1 MPSSPD
7 DDRALLDRLSK
18 AAVRIETVAGRPLE
32 DLASYDWRDTTRPD
46 VAAACVQAEGA
57 TVDPQILDEVHHRQ
71 YGRPWALGKYLFDF
85 LVERGLRPGDRLLD
99 IGCGALRLG
108 LPAIAY
114 LDRGTYFGVDAH
126 LKSLEAAVT
135 YELPLH
141 GLEHKQPRLLWD
153 DELAFAHFQTEF
165 DWAVDFATSLHL
177 PKDAAATLFRNAAA
191 VAPSGRAAARRER
204 PGLEAPIVWAGPRRA
219 RTGAG
224 ARAGPAV
231 PPAHRPPRRLGEP
244 VVRVRA
250 RRALAQP
257 SSRSIVYSGRPE
269 TSRWIRPR
277 YSPTSARMNP
287 WTPRTNRI
295 ATPPNSGPGKFER
308 SIQ

>member
-1 MPSSPD
+1 MCRILPRFRSANRADRSRYPLAVSSPD

-18 AAVRIETVAGRPLE
+18 AAVRIETAGGRPLE
-32 DLASYDWRDTTRPD
+32 DMASYDWRDTTRRD
-46 VAAACVQAEGA
+46 VAAARVQADGA

-85 LVERGLRPGDRLLD
+85 VVERGLRPADRLLD

-114 LDRGTYFGVDAH
+114 LDRGHYFGVDAH

-141 GLEHKQPRLLWD
+141 GLEHQRPRLLWD
-153 DELAFAHFQTEF
+153 DAFAFAHFGMEF

-191 VAPSGRAAARRER
+191 VLR
-204 PGLEAPIVWAGPRRA
+204 PGGRLLVGNGRDSKRRSSAPDLDEIGLELVHEQVQSCLLLTGHRAGWENQWYEY
-219 RTGAG
+219 
-224 ARAGPAV
+224 ARA
-231 PPAHRPPRRLGEP
+231 
-244 VVRVRA
+244 
-250 RRALAQP
+250 
-257 SSRSIVYSGRPE
+257 
-269 TSRWIRPR
+269 
-277 YSPTSARMNP
+277 
-287 WTPRTNRI
+287 
-295 ATPPNSGPGKFER
+295 ER
-308 SIQ
+308 

>member
-7 DDRALLDRLSK
+7 DDRALLDRLGK
-18 AAVRIETVAGRPLE
+18 AAVQIETVSGRPLE

-46 VAAACVQAEGA
+46 AAAARVRAEGA

-114 LDRGTYFGVDAH
+114 LDRGHYFGVDAH

-141 GLEHKQPRLLWD
+141 GLEHQRPRLLWD
-153 DELAFAHFQTEF
+153 DAFAFAHFGMEF

-191 VAPSGRAAARRER
+191 VLR
-204 PGLEAPIVWAGPRRA
+204 PGGRLLVGNGRGSKRRSSAPDLGELGLELVHEQVQSCLLL
-219 RTGAG
+219 TGH
-224 ARAGPAV
+224 RAGS
-231 PPAHRPPRRLGEP
+231 ENQWYEY
-244 VVRVRA
+244 VRA
-250 RRALAQP
+250 
-257 SSRSIVYSGRPE
+257 
-269 TSRWIRPR
+269 
-277 YSPTSARMNP
+277 
-287 WTPRTNRI
+287 
-295 ATPPNSGPGKFER
+295 ER
-308 SIQ
+308 

>member
-1 MPSSPD
+1 VPSSPD
-7 DDRALLDRLSK
+7 DDRALLDRLGK
-18 AAVRIETVAGRPLE
+18 AAVQIETVSGRPLE

-46 VAAACVQAEGA
+46 AAAARVRAEGA

-141 GLEHKQPRLLWD
+141 GLEHQRPRLLWD
-153 DELAFAHFQTEF
+153 DAFAFANF
-165 DWAVDFATSLHL
+165 DVVQLPVNVKVGQHTVYWGESLLLGGAIHGISYSQNSIDAWKKRCDWKPWA
-177 PKDAAATLFRNAAA
+177 RW
-191 VAPSGRAAARRER
+191 R
-204 PGLEAPIVWAGPRRA
+204 
-219 RTGAG
+219 GA
-224 ARAGPAV
+224 
-231 PPAHRPPRRLGEP
+231 
-244 VVRVRA
+244 
-250 RRALAQP
+250 
-257 SSRSIVYSGRPE
+257 
-269 TSRWIRPR
+269 
-277 YSPTSARMNP
+277 SPTNLTTS
-287 WTPRTNRI
+287 
-295 ATPPNSGPGKFER
+295 
-308 SIQ
+308 